1 MMYETNGQVSGNFI
15 ISALPIKGG
24 ATEISCSRL
33 RVVYVIKEKEMIVQ
47 ATPLLTGGF
56 TDTSYILIYLYWNLA
71 STNNDARVTD
81 LLSK

>member
-1 MMYETNGQVSGNFI
+1 
-15 ISALPIKGG
+15 
-24 ATEISCSRL
+24 
-33 RVVYVIKEKEMIVQ
+33 MIVQ